1 MIDIIKM
8 NNGINVKVDKGNTKG
23 VSKYDLE
30 EHLEDLFKFKKSYKM
45 NEKIRLSTIC
55 DAMFDLIFCGSNKN
69 TKEILFRIC

>member
-30 EHLEDLFKFKKSYKM
+30 EHLIDLFEFKKTYKKF
-45 NEKIRLSTIC
+45 EVIKLSSFC
-55 DAMFDLIFCGSNKN
+55 DCFFNLMFCGSNKN
-69 TKEILFRIC
+69 TKEMSFRIC